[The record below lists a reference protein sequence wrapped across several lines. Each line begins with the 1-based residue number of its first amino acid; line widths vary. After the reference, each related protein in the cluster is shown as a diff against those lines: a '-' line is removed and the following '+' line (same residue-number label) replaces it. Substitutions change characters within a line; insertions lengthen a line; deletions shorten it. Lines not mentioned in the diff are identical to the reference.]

1 MVLSNAERQA
11 RYRARV
17 KELASLDKLGEQAE
31 RAVDQAIEALWTAC
45 QQASDKQKIVDVGGA
60 QTIDE
65 YRRSLALAPQN
76 LIQSCRLALG
86 EAGLSDDQRRA
97 LTVVVDTF
105 DAVTLAR

>member
-31 RAVDQAIEALWTAC
+31 RAVDQAIEALWTVC
-45 QQASDKQKIVDVGGA
+45 QQASDKQKRVDVGGA

-65 YRRSLALAPQN
+65 YRRSLAQAPQN
-76 LIQSCRLALG
+76 LIRSCRLALG
-86 EAGLSDDQRRA
+86 EPGLSDDQRRA